1 MANLPHLSSLARL
14 TLRQLRAIASQLGVS
29 LYSRKSKNALVQEIG
44 QHSDVEATA
53 SPQDSESS
61 GSESVQKNG
70 GGAVPQT
77 PPSLSGTG
85 EPAPRPR
92 SEADASTLSEDADAS
107 ASHEDSDRVVF
118 LPRDPEWGYVFWE
131 ISPETRAAAEAAG
144 AQQLCLRVSDVTGLG
159 DGTAHPHT
167 LQEVSVDAN
176 AADWHVPMPLSNRD
190 YRVELGFRLEDAGW
204 LSVAFSAKARVPAAR
219 PSEQILDQ
227 FVPFSLDAATPIPLP
242 TPEETP
248 LDSIIHER
256 LYQVATGFSLR
267 SQGSE
272 VFQQPLHEELEGQ
285 EEQAGFS
292 DSAAGIWSSGRTDS
306 GAGMARQ
313 RSFWLVADAELIVYG
328 ATDPSASLT
337 IGDEP
342 VPLTSEGTFRIQ
354 VPFRDGQQR
363 YAIKAVAADGEQKR
377 EVTMAFQRTTPCD
390 NTNTAAEAVGE
401 WF

>member
-1 MANLPHLSSLARL
+1 MADLPPFSSLARL
-14 TLRQLRAIASQLGVS
+14 TLRQLRSIASQLGVS
-29 LYSRKSKNALVQEIG
+29 LYSRKSKSALVQEIG
-44 QHSDVEATA
+44 QHPVAEDPA
-53 SPQDSESS
+53 SPQAPESN

-70 GGAVPQT
+70 AAAAPQT
-77 PPSLSGTG
+77 PPTQPVPEAS
-85 EPAPRPR
+85 APQP
-92 SEADASTLSEDADAS
+92 EAEASTVPEDN
-107 ASHEDSDRVVF
+107 DRVVF

-131 ISPETRAAAEAAG
+131 ISLETCKAAEEAG

-159 DGTAHPHT
+159 EGAAHPHT
-167 LQEVSVDAN
+167 LQEVPVDAN
-176 AADWHVPMPLSNRD
+176 VTDWHVPMPLSNRD

-204 LSVAFSAKARVPAAR
+204 LSVAFSAKARVPAAK
-219 PSEQILDQ
+219 PSEKILDQ
-227 FVPFSLDAATPIPLP
+227 FVPFSLDIATPIPLP
-242 TPEETP
+242 TPEEAP
-248 LDSIIHER
+248 LDSTIHER

-267 SQGSE
+267 RQGSE
-272 VFQQPLHEELEGQ
+272 GFQQPLHDLGEQ

-292 DSAAGIWSSGRTDS
+292 DSAAGIWASGRTDS

-337 IGDEP
+337 IGEEP
-342 VPLTSEGTFRIQ
+342 VPLTPEGTFRIQ
-354 VPFRDGQQR
+354 VPFRDGRQH

-390 NTNTAAEAVGE
+390 NTNTAADAVGE